1 MQPCESNIA
10 LFQGMMMMLCKVKS
24 VQLPT
29 FGFINGVD
37 NVIWPPVRDSSA
49 DVWKVGPLSERTLTK
64 GRGRD
69 ALDL

>member
-1 MQPCESNIA
+1 MCNSP
-10 LFQGMMMMLCKVKS
+10 M
-24 VQLPT
+24 
-29 FGFINGVD
+29 FGFINRVD

-49 DVWKVGPLSERTLTK
+49 DVWNVGPLSERTLTK